1 MEVYKLHAEQKP
13 TNGICQG
20 AEITE
25 APSSGGKTPK
35 QRGTWGKQIEF
46 FITCVGFAVGL
57 GNVWRF
63 PYLCY
68 KNGGGAFLIPY
79 FICLITIGIPLFFM
93 EISVGQFSGLGPLT
107 IFRHCPPFKGVGYSM
122 LILVFLIIIY
132 YNVIVAYSIYFL
144 FASFT
149 SSLPWLKCNN
159 KWNTCNCTVNI
170 YGDKFTN
177 IAATDPSN
185 QVPSLSDI
193 EGLFNETRPECRPNL
208 TDLITFS
215 GNVTPSWKAIIDPY
229 FYNYT
234 SKTASEEYFFNQVL
248 KMTDNIYEM
257 VTVEW
262 DLSLCLLLAWC
273 IVFFVLVKGI
283 KSLGKVAY
291 FTSLFP
297 YILLACLLGKG
308 ATLEGSSDGIY
319 YYLRPDVSKL
329 KNVQVWVDAA
339 VQIFFSVSTSM
350 GGLITMA
357 SYNKFHNNTFRDS
370 ILLPFINCLTSFLAG
385 FAIFSVLGFM
395 SYKKGVPL
403 DKVVEDGPGLAF
415 VVYPECLGKMP
426 LASLWS
432 ALFFIMMWS
441 LGASSLFSLSEN
453 IFTSITDEYAKTLL
467 KFKNSMIFRVTIV
480 LLCFVCG
487 LIMVTKSG
495 LYWLNLIDNSV
506 VGLPLIIIGFFE
518 IISFQWIYGNV
529 SNDITLMLGKKTF
542 MVMNFCCKFITP
554 IIMFLLILF
563 KFVKF
568 QPIKMGSYEYPM
580 SAQVIGYLLSALCVI
595 FIPGYLIYYLLRN
608 CSVSWDF
615 F

>member
-1 MEVYKLHAEQKP
+1 
-13 TNGICQG
+13 
-20 AEITE
+20 
-25 APSSGGKTPK
+25 
-35 QRGTWGKQIEF
+35 
-46 FITCVGFAVGL
+46 
-57 GNVWRF
+57 
-63 PYLCY
+63 
-68 KNGGGAFLIPY
+68 
-79 FICLITIGIPLFFM
+79 M

-159 KWNTCNCTVNI
+159 EWNTCNCTVNT
-170 YGDKFTN
+170 YGDNFTN

-185 QVPSLSDI
+185 QVPSLSDV
-193 EGLFNETRPECRPNL
+193 EGLFNETHPDCRPNL
-208 TDLITFS
+208 TDLITSS
-215 GNVTPSWKAIIDPY
+215 GNVTSSWKALIDPY

-234 SKTASEEYFFNQVL
+234 SKTASEEYFFNEVL
-248 KMTDNIYEM
+248 KMTDDIYEM

-273 IVFFVLVKGI
+273 IVFFVLLKGI

-297 YILLACLLGKG
+297 YILLACLIGKG

-329 KNVQVWVDAA
+329 KNAQVWVDAA

-370 ILLPFINCLTSFLAG
+370 ILLPIINCLTSFLAG

-432 ALFFIMMWS
+432 ALFFLMMWS

-453 IFTSITDEYAKTLL
+453 IFTGITDDYAKTLL
-467 KFKNSMIFRVTIV
+467 KFRNSMIFRVTII
-480 LLCFVCG
+480 LICFCCG

-529 SNDITLMLGKKTF
+529 SNDISLMLETKAF
-542 MVMNFCCKFITP
+542 MVMNLCCKFVTP
-554 IIMFLLILF
+554 VIMFLLILF

-568 QPIKMGSYEYPM
+568 QPITMGSYEYPM
-580 SAQVIGYLLSALCVI
+580 SAQVIGYLLSVLCVI
-595 FIPGYLIYYLLRN
+595 SIPGYFIYYLLRN
-608 CSVSWDF
+608 CSKKSIKECFQPDDRWGPSCLAPENIQKEFQINKAFVPDVITEISIKTTSLGSK
-615 F
+615 